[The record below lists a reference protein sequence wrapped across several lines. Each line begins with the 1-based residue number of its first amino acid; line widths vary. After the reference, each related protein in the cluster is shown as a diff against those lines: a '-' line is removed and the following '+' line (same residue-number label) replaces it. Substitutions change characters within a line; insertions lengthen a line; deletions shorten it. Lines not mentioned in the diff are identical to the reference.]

1 LGVIDPLFADDA
13 LAPLYDLVDDDR
25 SDLLVYAAVVDEI
38 RAGSVIDLGCG
49 TGTFACLLAQRGK
62 RVVGV
67 DPAAASLAVARRKPG
82 ADHVRWIHGD
92 ARALNGVRADLI
104 TMTGNVAQV
113 FVTDDAW
120 GTTLRAARAAI
131 DHEGWLVLE
140 TRDPA
145 REAWTTW
152 NRVATYRELPLP
164 DGDRLMTWIELL
176 AVELPLVSFRHVFTF
191 EARHETLVSESTLRF
206 RTVDELVNSLDA
218 ADLQVHEIR
227 DAPDRPGHE
236 LVVLCQPKL

>member
-1 LGVIDPLFADDA
+1 MVDALFADDA
-13 LAPLYDLVDDDR
+13 LARLYDLVEDDR
-25 SDLLVYAAVVDEI
+25 SDLLMYAAVVDES
-38 RAGSVIDLGCG
+38 RASSVIDVGCG
-49 TGTFACLLAQRGK
+49 TGTFACLLAQDGK

-92 ARALNGVRADLI
+92 ATALNAVKADLV

-113 FVTDDAW
+113 FITDDDWDA
-120 GTTLRAARAAI
+120 TLRAARAALMP
-131 DHEGWLVLE
+131 EGSLVFE

-145 REAWTTW
+145 REAWTDW
-152 NRVATYRELPLP
+152 NRAATYRELQLP
-164 DGDRLMTWIELL
+164 DGDRLLTWIELL
-176 AVELPLVSFRHVFTF
+176 AVELPLVSFRQLFTF
-191 EARHETLVSESTLRF
+191 AARRETYVSESTLRF

-218 ADLQVHEIR
+218 TDLQVHEIR

-236 LVVLCQPKL
+236 FVVFCQPNL